1 MSLPHGGPP
10 RRADLRAILNQK
22 GKNVNEQLTQIRT
35 RNQVT
40 IDGVTY
46 GVGKTL
52 VVARD
57 RAEKLAQAGHA
68 TIVRDV
74 VVNPVEP
81 AQE

>member
-1 MSLPHGGPP
+1 M
-10 RRADLRAILNQK
+10 
-22 GKNVNEQLTQIRT
+22 NEQLTQVRT
-35 RNQVT
+35 SKPAV
-40 IDGVTY
+40 IGGIAY

-57 RAEKLAQAGHA
+57 RAEQLVAAGLA

-74 VVNPVEP
+74 VVNPVQP